1 MLSTIIILI
10 LAAAGGYFAYRWF
23 TLRNALRQT
32 RAELAL
38 VRQDLSQNQMLH
50 LPLPD
55 AELSA
60 LLDDF
65 NTLLTDIQRER
76 QSYAKRERAFQ
87 RQIEAISHDLRT
99 PLTVILGQLKLFKQN
114 HHAQIASDPELAE
127 TVAVL
132 EQKAEAMNTLVGQFY
147 DYSRLA
153 ADDMNLT
160 LARIDAGRVLRET
173 LAGSYQ
179 LLADAHLKVDIDLPE
194 HPLWVLGDQ
203 AALARIF
210 QNLLQ
215 NAGRYAE
222 TCLALTAN
230 EENDHLTL
238 RFSNDTTRLSD
249 DDVAHLF
256 DRFYTP
262 DASRHQGGTGL
273 GLTVART
280 LAEDMQGSLTASADT
295 HDGKHLLTFTLTLKM
310 L

>member
-127 TVAVL
+127 TIAVL

-230 EENDHLTL
+230 EENDRLTL
-238 RFSNDTTRLSD
+238 RFSNDTTRLND

-280 LAEDMQGSLTASADT
+280 LAEDMQGSLIASADT
-295 HDGKHLLTFTLTLKM
+295 HDGKHLLTFTLTLKT

>member
-1 MLSTIIILI
+1 MKIGIIRCRMTEDYCP
-10 LAAAGGYFAYRWF
+10 G
-23 TLRNALRQT
+23 T
-32 RAELAL
+32 
-38 VRQDLSQNQMLH
+38 S
-50 LPLPD
+50 
-55 AELSA
+55 
-60 LLDDF
+60 DF
-65 NTLLTDIQRER
+65 KAIRER
-76 QSYAKRERAFQ
+76 SGVFAEVPPEEPIELIGFNNCGGCPGKKAVLRARELVKRGADTIVFASCIQ
-87 RQIEAISHDLRT
+87 KGNPIGY
-99 PLTVILGQLKLFKQN
+99 PCPF
-114 HHAQIASDPELAE
+114 ASDPELAE

-132 EQKAEAMNTLVGQFY
+132 EQKAEAMSTLVGQFY

-160 LARIDAGRVLRET
+160 LTRIDAGRVLRET

-179 LLADAHLKVDIDLPE
+179 LLANAHLKVDIDLPE

-222 TCLALTAN
+222 TCLALAAN
-230 EENDHLTL
+230 EESDHLTL
-238 RFSNDTTRLSD
+238 RFSNDTTRLND

>member
-99 PLTVILGQLKLFKQN
+99 PLTVILGQLKLFKRN
-114 HHAQIASDPELAE
+114 HAAAIVHDPELAE
-127 TVAVL
+127 TVAIL
-132 EQKAEAMNTLVGQFY
+132 EQKTETMKNLVSQFY

-153 ADDMNLT
+153 ADDMHLS
-160 LARIDAGRVLRET
+160 LSRVDAGRILRE
-173 LAGSYQ
+173 
-179 LLADAHLKVDIDLPE
+179 
-194 HPLWVLGDQ
+194 
-203 AALARIF
+203 ALARVF

-215 NAGRYAE
+215 NASRYAASK
-222 TCLALTAN
+222 LALSAEATD
-230 EENDHLTL
+230 ERLILCFTNDSHTL
-238 RFSNDTTRLSD
+238 AL
-249 DDVAHLF
+249 DDVPRLF
-256 DRFYTP
+256 ERFYTP
-262 DASRHQGGTGL
+262 DDSRHQGSTGL
-273 GLTVART
+273 GLPVARA
-280 LAEDMQGSLTASADT
+280 LAEEMQGTLTASAEQ
-295 HDGKHLLTFTLTLKM
+295 DGEHLTLHFRLALKA

>member
-1 MLSTIIILI
+1 MS
-10 LAAAGGYFAYRWF
+10 
-23 TLRNALRQT
+23 
-32 RAELAL
+32 
-38 VRQDLSQNQMLH
+38 
-50 LPLPD
+50 
-55 AELSA
+55 
-60 LLDDF
+60 
-65 NTLLTDIQRER
+65 
-76 QSYAKRERAFQ
+76 
-87 RQIEAISHDLRT
+87 
-99 PLTVILGQLKLFKQN
+99 
-114 HHAQIASDPELAE
+114 
-127 TVAVL
+127 
-132 EQKAEAMNTLVGQFY
+132 TLVGQFY

-160 LARIDAGRVLRET
+160 LTRIDAGRVLRET

-179 LLADAHLKVDIDLPE
+179 LLANAHLKVDIDLPE

-222 TCLALTAN
+222 TCLALAAN
-230 EENDHLTL
+230 EESDHLTL
-238 RFSNDTTRLSD
+238 RFSNDTTCLND

>member
-1 MLSTIIILI
+1 MS
-10 LAAAGGYFAYRWF
+10 
-23 TLRNALRQT
+23 
-32 RAELAL
+32 
-38 VRQDLSQNQMLH
+38 
-50 LPLPD
+50 
-55 AELSA
+55 
-60 LLDDF
+60 
-65 NTLLTDIQRER
+65 
-76 QSYAKRERAFQ
+76 
-87 RQIEAISHDLRT
+87 
-99 PLTVILGQLKLFKQN
+99 
-114 HHAQIASDPELAE
+114 
-127 TVAVL
+127 
-132 EQKAEAMNTLVGQFY
+132 TLVGQFY

-179 LLADAHLKVDIDLPE
+179 LLANAHLKVDIDLPE

-222 TCLALTAN
+222 TCLALAAN
-230 EENDHLTL
+230 EESDRLTL

-249 DDVAHLF
+249 DDIAHLF

>member
-65 NTLLTDIQRER
+65 NTLLADIQRER

-99 PLTVILGQLKLFKQN
+99 PLTVILGQLKLFKRN
-114 HHAQIASDPELAE
+114 HAAAIVHDPELAE
-127 TVAVL
+127 TVAIL
-132 EQKAEAMNTLVGQFY
+132 EQKTETMKNLVSQFY

-153 ADDMNLT
+153 ADDMHLS
-160 LARIDAGRVLRET
+160 LSRVDAGRILREA
-173 LAGSYQ
+173 LVGNYQ
-179 LLADAHLKVDIDLPE
+179 LLAERDLAVDVALPE
-194 HPLWVLGDQ
+194 HPLWVLGDE
-203 AALARIF
+203 AALAVCFKISCKTPAATP
-210 QNLLQ
+210 QASSPSAQKQQTNVS
-215 NAGRYAE
+215 
-222 TCLALTAN
+222 
-230 EENDHLTL
+230 
-238 RFSNDTTRLSD
+238 FS
-249 DDVAHLF
+249 
-256 DRFYTP
+256 
-262 DASRHQGGTGL
+262 ASRT
-273 GLTVART
+273 
-280 LAEDMQGSLTASADT
+280 TAT
-295 HDGKHLLTFTLTLKM
+295 P
-310 L
+310 